1 MLKIQLNFIIN
12 NKNILLG
19 KWTFTKLFTKL
30 FNAFLFIKNDL
41 YIYIYIKDLLKKIFS
56 LCLIKGY

>member
-41 YIYIYIKDLLKKIFS
+41 YIYIYKRFTKEDFFS
-56 LCLIKGY
+56 LFD